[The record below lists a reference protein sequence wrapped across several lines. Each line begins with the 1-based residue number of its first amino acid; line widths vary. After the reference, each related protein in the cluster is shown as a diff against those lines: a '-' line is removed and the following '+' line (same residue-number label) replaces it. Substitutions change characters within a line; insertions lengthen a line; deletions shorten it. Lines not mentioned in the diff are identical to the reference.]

1 MNKEFIKK
9 IRTEKLLTQKEFA
22 QMVGVSLFAVRMWEQ
37 GKRSPSLR
45 HQRKILE
52 FCKKHN
58 INFDSM
64 IGGK

>member
-22 QMVGVSLFAVRMWEQ
+22 QRVGVSLFAVRMWEQ

-45 HQRKILE
+45 HQRKIQE
-52 FCKKHN
+52 FIESN
-58 INFDSM
+58 
-64 IGGK
+64 